1 MRQAGALAY
10 YLHPLSIPKTRSGLV
25 AASDPG
31 HPISLHP

>member
-1 MRQAGALAY
+1 MRQTGALAY
-10 YLHPLSIPKTRSGLV
+10 YLHPLSIPNTRPGVV